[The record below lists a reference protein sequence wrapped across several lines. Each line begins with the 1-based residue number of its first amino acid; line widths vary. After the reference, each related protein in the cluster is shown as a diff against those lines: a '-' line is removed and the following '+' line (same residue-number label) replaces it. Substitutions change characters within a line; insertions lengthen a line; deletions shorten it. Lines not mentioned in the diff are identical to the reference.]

1 VTHTTRSDRLVRGA
15 TALLAALGAVL
26 IIVTATP
33 LTGWYSR
40 RLSGPYSDPG
50 GQLLVVLGGDY
61 LEPGIIGE
69 SSYWRAVYTV
79 RAYRRWH
86 YPRIIL
92 SGAGVSESMR
102 DFLVAMGVPASVIE
116 LEQRSHSTRENA
128 IGVQQMLGSMPGPTV
143 LLTSD
148 YHMFRA
154 ARVFSKAGMRIE
166 PYPIPHALKLGAVW
180 KTRWPAFLEE
190 ASETVKI
197 VYYAARGWI

>member
-1 VTHTTRSDRLVRGA
+1 MTHLTQSGRLVRGA
-15 TALLAALGAVL
+15 IALLAALGAVL

-50 GQLLVVLGGDY
+50 GQVLIVLGGDY
-61 LEPGIIGE
+61 LEPGIIGQN
-69 SSYWRAVYTV
+69 SYWRAVYTV

-92 SGAGVSESMR
+92 SGAGVAENIR
-102 DFLVAMGVPASVIE
+102 DFLVAMGVPAGVIE
-116 LEQRSHSTRENA
+116 LDQRSHTTRENA
-128 IGVQQMLGSMPGPTV
+128 ICVQQMLASTPGPAV

-166 PYPIPHALKLGAVW
+166 PYPIPHALKLGGYW

-190 ASETVKI
+190 VSETVKI

>member
-1 VTHTTRSDRLVRGA
+1 MTRLTRASRLIRGA
-15 TALLAALGAVL
+15 IILLAALGAVVV
-26 IIVTATP
+26 IVTATP

-50 GQLLVVLGGDY
+50 GQVLVVLGGDY

-69 SSYWRAVYTV
+69 STYWRAVYTV

-92 SGAGVSESMR
+92 SGAGVSSNIR
-102 DFLVAMGVPASVIE
+102 DFVVAMGVPAGIIE
-116 LEQRSHSTRENA
+116 LEQKAHTTRENA
-128 IGVQQMLGSMPGPTV
+128 MFVQPMLGNMTGSAV

-154 ARVFSKAGMRIE
+154 ARVFSKAGLRIA
-166 PYPIPHALKLGAVW
+166 PYPIPHALKLGANW

-190 ASETVKI
+190 VSETVKI
-197 VYYAARGWI
+197 VYYEARGWM